1 MTNVIHGQSH
11 KAIKFLRQQP
21 AALAVLWIY
30 ASRTN
35 QDNVAWPSVRGLA
48 HDTGWGK
55 EACLKARVFLLE
67 HEALETVEKY
77 VRPGWRKLALAE
89 RTRKVNLDKSE
100 YFRPTGRLVIEG
112 KTHPIFYLGGDTSS
126 AIEDESKYPD
136 EGSDV
141 PPDLTSDAAAQGKP
155 SDVPPDLLSDAADDR
170 PGLMSDA
177 ADVRP
182 GGTELNT
189 ISNLLPSSTQAFPTP
204 EGDSKNNHNIQAPA
218 ERGGGEEILG
228 PEKEKDSS
236 MAKDQKPEKEQNTE
250 TAMTDTA
257 KLLRSQAVPE
267 AVARAYGWIDEGEV
281 LGLIE
286 QARQK
291 DVRGELRTN
300 KVAYIVGGLKKID
313 ERERAE
319 YARSVAHGLFEGSFD
334 SYVRDMA
341 DAATVAVQVVKPAT
355 NGNGNGLLHTW
366 PEEED
371 IFEACNEYS
380 ESEL

>member
-1 MTNVIHGQSH
+1 MTNGIHGQSH
-11 KAIKFLRQQP
+11 RAIKFLRQQP

-77 VRPGWRKLALAE
+77 VRPAWRKLALAD

-112 KTHPIFYLGGDTSS
+112 KSYPIFYFGGDTSS

-141 PPDLTSDAAAQGKP
+141 PPGLTSGEAGQGKP
-155 SDVPPDLLSDAADDR
+155 SDVPPGLMSDAADVR

-182 GGTELNT
+182 GGTELTT
-189 ISNLLPSSTQAFPTP
+189 IFDLSPSISHLSPSS
-204 EGDSKNNHNIQAPA
+204 EDDSTNHNIQTG
-218 ERGGGEEILG
+218 RGGGEEISE
-228 PEKEKDSS
+228 PEKEKDSF
-236 MAKDQKPEKEQNTE
+236 MAKEQKPEKEKSE
-250 TAMTDTA
+250 APVMTDTA
-257 KLLRSQAVPE
+257 KLLRSQGVAE
-267 AVARAYGWIDEGEV
+267 AVALAYGWIEYGEA
-281 LGLIE
+281 LKLTE
-286 QARQK
+286 NARQK
-291 DVRGELRTN
+291 DLRGELRSDR
-300 KVAYIVGGLKKID
+300 VSYVVGALKKID
-313 ERERAE
+313 EREREE
-319 YARSVAHGLFEGSFD
+319 YARWVAHGLFEGSFELWAQVAVD
-334 SYVRDMA
+334 ATR
-341 DAATVAVQVVKPAT
+341 DAAQAMKPVAK
-355 NGNGNGLLHTW
+355 GLAHDW
-366 PEEED
+366 PED
-371 IFEACNEYS
+371 SFFEAGVEYG
-380 ESEL
+380 EIPF